1 MTPAEIRAM
10 TAPERTTLFATMAS
24 ARYGASPVW
33 KKPIADAFEVDRRT
47 VDNWL
52 AADIVPLA
60 VLYALAAWREHGECE
75 VTLGKV
81 LAHVAK
87 G

>member
-10 TAPERTTLFATMAS
+10 TAPERTLLFIKLATDQWGS
-24 ARYGASPVW
+24 AWRLPLPVT
-33 KKPIADAFEVDRRT
+33 FEIDRRT
-47 VDNWL
+47 IDNWL
-52 AADIVPLA
+52 ANDNMPIA